1 MLIKNK
7 YFYRCSLLSS
17 LNDNQL
23 HVLAGLARQEYWTF
37 RTEIDSSQMLG
48 KFYLIT
54 EGRVSCFLN
63 VDQ

>member
-1 MLIKNK
+1 MLVKNK
-7 YFYRCSLLSS
+7 YFYRCSLLLS

-54 EGRVSCFLN
+54 EGRVS
-63 VDQ
+63 